1 MPRALWSG
9 AISFGLVNVPVRMYG
24 AVSPHDL
31 HFHYVH
37 TKDNSRIGYE
47 KICKQEGKPVPDKEI
62 AKAFEY
68 EKGEYVFMSDE
79 DFEAAQTDGYKTI
92 EIRDFV
98 PYDQIDPIFFDKT
111 YYLGPDEGADNV
123 YALLRAAMEESGL
136 AAIAKYVFHDRQYLG
151 CLRVRDGVITLVR
164 MHFADEI
171 RPVDEIAPS
180 GAKVG
185 KREREMA
192 SKLVDSFAGDFEPEK
207 YRDTYRD
214 TLCEIIEAK
223 RKGKDVH
230 VAEPEEPE
238 ETPDILSALRAS
250 LEEAKGGR
258 GRPGSRRRNGGGRR
272 RSGRNGDGLA
282 KLSRDE
288 LYERA
293 KRADVPGRSEM
304 TKEQLIDALQG

>member
-1 MPRALWSG
+1 VPRALWSG
-9 AISFGLVNVPVRMYG
+9 AISFGLVNVPVRMYS
-24 AVSPHDL
+24 AIQPHDL

-37 TKDNSRIGYE
+37 TKDSSRIGYE
-47 KICKQEGKPVPDKEI
+47 KICKQEGKAVPDKEI

-79 DFEAAQTDGYKTI
+79 DFEAAQVEGHKTI

-111 YYLGPDEGADNV
+111 YYLGPGEGAENV

-151 CLRVRDGVITLVR
+151 CLRVREGVITLVR

-171 RPVDEIAPS
+171 RPMDEIAPS
-180 GAKVG
+180 GGKVG

-192 SKLVDSFAGDFEPEK
+192 AKLVDSFAGDLEPEK

-223 RKGKDVH
+223 RKGKEVH

-250 LEEAKGGR
+250 LEEAKDGR
-258 GRPGSRRRNGGGRR
+258 ARSRRRAGR
-272 RSGRNGDGLA
+272 GNGDGLA
-282 KLSRDE
+282 ELSRDE

>member
-1 MPRALWSG
+1 MPRAVWSG

-37 TKDNSRIGYE
+37 TKDSSRIGYE
-47 KICKQEGKPVPDKEI
+47 KVCKQEGKPVPDKEI

-98 PYDQIDPIFFDKT
+98 PYEDIDPIYFDKT
-111 YYLGPDEGADNV
+111 YYLGPDEGADKV
-123 YALLRAAMEESGL
+123 YALLRAAMEKSGL

-151 CLRVRDGVITLVR
+151 CLRVREGVITLVR
-164 MHFADEI
+164 MRFADEI

-180 GAKVG
+180 GGRVG
-185 KREREMA
+185 KRELEMA
-192 SKLVDSFAGDFEPEK
+192 AKLVDSFAGEFEPEK

-223 RKGKDVH
+223 RKGAEVEI
-230 VAEPEEPE
+230 AEPEEPE

-258 GRPGSRRRNGGGRR
+258 GRAGSRRRNGGQRARGD
-272 RSGRNGDGLA
+272 RNGDGLA